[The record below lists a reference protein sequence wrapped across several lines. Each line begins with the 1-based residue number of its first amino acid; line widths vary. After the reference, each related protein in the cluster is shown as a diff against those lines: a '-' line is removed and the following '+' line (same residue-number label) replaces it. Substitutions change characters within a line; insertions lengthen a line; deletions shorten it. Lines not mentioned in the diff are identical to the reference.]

1 MSIQF
6 FRSCVTAVALTIGVL
21 GANAACAGVVVTT
34 SGNTAVAD
42 ISLTD
47 GINTYAATVT
57 ITFDTPVNLSADE
70 LNLTAQLV
78 DPSIA
83 SRLPSPCLPLSLL
96 GCVAVDPA
104 FPLLVTVEPL
114 NLPWLFRSEFETSD
128 TLPGNLSFLNT
139 YEIEVRTAN
148 LPCTAPT
155 TGDPCTN
162 TPYRLFK
169 APVDGSFTDYTDDV
183 LKGSVR
189 ARGRGGAFSQFLV
202 AKDTRASLT
211 VGLGKVLALDTRIL
225 AASLNST
232 LQGDLLGLVAD
243 IDLILLTTLDYTA
256 AILKVDQLIAEI
268 QAHAGVDIAN
278 RWSSDHTLI
287 NDAGEMEGLAQT
299 LRYTLVRLQNG
310 N

>member
-1 MSIQF
+1 MPIQF
-6 FRSCVTAVALTIGVL
+6 FRSCVTAVALTIGL
-21 GANAACAGVVVTT
+21 SSANVATAGVVVTT
-34 SGNTAVAD
+34 SGNTAVAN

-47 GINTYAATVT
+47 GIATYTSTVT
-57 ITFDTPVNLSADE
+57 ITFDSSANLTPDE

-78 DPSIA
+78 DPSNTA
-83 SRLPSPCLPLSLL
+83 RLPSPCPQLL
-96 GCVAVDPA
+96 GGCVAVDPA

-114 NLPWLFRSEFETSD
+114 NLPWLFRAEFESTD

-139 YEIEVRTAN
+139 YEIEVETTN
-148 LPCTAPT
+148 LPCTAAA
-155 TGDPCTN
+155 TGDPCAN

-169 APVDGSFTDYTDDV
+169 APVDGTFTDYTDDV

-189 ARGRGGAFSQFLV
+189 ARGRGGSFSQFLV
-202 AKDTRASLT
+202 VQDTRVSLT
-211 VGLGKVLALDTRIL
+211 VALGKVADLNTRIL
-225 AASLNST
+225 AASLNNT
-232 LQGDLLGLVAD
+232 VRGDLLALVAD
-243 IDLILLTTLDYTA
+243 IDLILLTTLDYAA
-256 AILKVDQLIAEI
+256 AIQDVDQLIAEI
-268 QAHAGVDIAN
+268 QAHAGIDIAN